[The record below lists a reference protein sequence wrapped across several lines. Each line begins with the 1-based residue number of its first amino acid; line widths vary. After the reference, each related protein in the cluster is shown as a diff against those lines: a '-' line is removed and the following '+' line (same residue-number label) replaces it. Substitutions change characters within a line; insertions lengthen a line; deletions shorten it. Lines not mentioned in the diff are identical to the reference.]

1 MRVEDKSTL
10 KGADSAPAKSAGDRT
25 AIRPQAD
32 KVSLDGA
39 KQVEAV
45 VQAVRANVGV
55 DRNARLQEIENAI
68 RQGVYQ
74 PDAGQLAEKIVQA
87 AEVDAHLRVVF
98 GG

>member
-10 KGADSAPAKSAGDRT
+10 KGAASAPVKAAGDRS

-55 DRNARLQEIENAI
+55 DRGARLKALENAI
-68 RQGVYQ
+68 RQGGYR

-87 AEVDAHLRVVF
+87 AEVDARLRTLF

>member
-1 MRVEDKSTL
+1 
-10 KGADSAPAKSAGDRT
+10 
-25 AIRPQAD
+25 
-32 KVSLDGA
+32 
-39 KQVEAV
+39 